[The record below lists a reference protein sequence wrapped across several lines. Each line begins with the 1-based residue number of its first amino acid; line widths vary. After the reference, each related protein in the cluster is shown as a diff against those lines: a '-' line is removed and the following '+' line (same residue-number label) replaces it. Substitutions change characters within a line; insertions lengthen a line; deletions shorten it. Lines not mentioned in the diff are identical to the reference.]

1 MVIEEK
7 SSVTVTVSLLAGFT
21 WTKKDHTCGPAI
33 VLSLNVSFRFAIFRG
48 DK

>member
-1 MVIEEK
+1 MVIEEN
-7 SSVTVTVSLLAGFT
+7 SVTVTVSLLNGFT

-33 VLSLNVSFRFAIFRG
+33 VLSLNVSFPFAIFRG